1 MSGPAL
7 DMDGGRAVG
16 RVRSRAPRARDIPA
30 WRSDSASPPMLQPT
44 ARPRP
49 GVGRGE
55 GWEG

>member
-1 MSGPAL
+1 
-7 DMDGGRAVG
+7 MDGGRAVG

-30 WRSDSASPPMLQPT
+30 RRSDSASPPMLQPA

-49 GVGRGE
+49 DAGRGE